1 MSNENSTPF
10 PRPVRRP
17 SGRPGGRPVW
27 RLAVSACAG
36 AVALLATALPAS
48 ASSHASASA
57 GTITFGQLLPFT
69 GTKAFL
75 SSWAVHGD
83 AAAVWDVNSHGGV
96 MGEKLVAKSAD
107 DGGDAVDAVPA
118 LRKLLIYH
126 PAFIVGPY
134 SLTIMAVVN
143 DFDPNHVV
151 DFTIGGTTQL
161 DHMKYPYVFR
171 TTASDSAEVVAMA
184 YYAKSRGLMHAAF
197 IFDNSANTQGLV
209 PPLETAYKKVGG
221 KVVANVEYVPDQA
234 SYLSEITKAFASHPD
249 VVFFSADQQSA
260 TALFTAARELGHL
273 NVPWVGEDVVGS
285 PGYAKAMG
293 QPAASKYL
301 YAVEGGAP
309 TGPAYQHYLAD
320 YDHVWH
326 TRNIL
331 SSSYNMY
338 DSVIIAALAM
348 TEAKSTDPKV
358 WVNDVTKVS
367 NPPGA
372 KCYSY
377 ASCVALIKAGKKI
390 NYEGATGP
398 EDFNQ
403 YHNTF
408 SGFTVDGFTTADQLV
423 AKHVVTAQQVASLA
437 SS

>member
-1 MSNENSTPF
+1 LTKIPS
-10 PRPVRRP
+10 RVRR
-17 SGRPGGRPVW
+17 S
-27 RLAVSACAG
+27 AVAACLSVATIAALSLPAG
-36 AVALLATALPAS
+36 AS
-48 ASSHASASA
+48 AKSSA

-75 SSWAVHGD
+75 SSWATHGD
-83 AAAVWDVNSHGGV
+83 AAAVWDVNNHGGV
-96 MGEKLVAKSAD
+96 MGEKLVAASAD

-118 LRKLLIYH
+118 LRKLLISH

-134 SLTIMAVVN
+134 SLTIMAVVR
-143 DFDPNHVV
+143 DFGPNHVV

-161 DHMKYPYVFR
+161 DHMRYPYVFR

-184 YYAKSRGLMHAAF
+184 YYAKERGLTKAAF

-209 PPLETAYKKVGG
+209 PPLEAAYKKVGG
-221 KVVANVEYVPDQA
+221 TVLSNVEYVPDQA
-234 SYLSEITKAFASHPD
+234 SYLSEITKAFAKHPD
-249 VVFFSADQQSA
+249 VVFFSADEQSA
-260 TALFTAARELGHL
+260 TTLFTAARELGDL
-273 NVPWVGEDVVGS
+273 NVPWIGEDVVGS

-309 TGPAYQHYLAD
+309 SGPAYQHYLND
-320 YDHVWH
+320 YQAVWH
-326 TRNIL
+326 TRQIL

-348 TEAKSTDPKV
+348 TEARSTNPQV
-358 WVNDVTKVS
+358 WVNDVIKVS
-367 NPPGA
+367 NPPGT
-372 KCYSY
+372 KCYWY
-377 ASCVALIKAGKKI
+377 AACVALIKAGKKV

-408 SGFTVDGFTTADQLV
+408 SGFTVDGFNSADALV
-423 AKHVVTAQQVASLA
+423 AKAVVTAQQVESLA

>member
-1 MSNENSTPF
+1 MSAA
-10 PRPVRRP
+10 
-17 SGRPGGRPVW
+17 
-27 RLAVSACAG
+27 L
-36 AVALLATALPAS
+36 VAATVPAS
-48 ASSHASASA
+48 AGTAAAASP

-75 SSWAVHGD
+75 SSWATHGD
-83 AAAVWDVNSHGGV
+83 AAAVWDVNHHGGV
-96 MGEKLVAKSAD
+96 MGQMLVAKSAD

-118 LRKLLIYH
+118 LRKLLIDH

-134 SLTIMAVVN
+134 SLTIEAVIRL
-143 DFDPNHVV
+143 FDPNHVV
-151 DFTIGGTTQL
+151 DFMIGGTTQL
-161 DHMKYPYVFR
+161 DHMNYPYVFR

-184 YYAKSRGLMHAAF
+184 YYAKDRGLTRAAF

-209 PPLETAYKKVGG
+209 APLRAAYTRVGG
-221 KVVANVEYVPDQA
+221 KVVANVTIVPDQA
-234 SYLSEITKAFASHPD
+234 SYLSEVTKAFANHPD
-249 VVFFSADQQSA
+249 VVFCAFDEQTA
-260 TALFTAARELGHL
+260 TTLFTAARELGDL
-273 NVPWVGEDVVGS
+273 NVPWVGEDVLGS

-293 QPAASKYL
+293 QPAASRDL

-320 YDHVWH
+320 YQAVWH
-326 TRNIL
+326 TRQIL

-338 DSVIIAALAM
+338 DSVIIASLAM
-348 TEAKSTDPKV
+348 TLARSTDPTV
-358 WVNDVTKVS
+358 WVKDVTQVS
-367 NPPGA
+367 NPPGT
-372 KCYSY
+372 KCYTY
-377 ASCVALIKAGKKI
+377 ASCVALIKAGKKV

-408 SGFTVDGFTTADQLV
+408 SGFTVDGFTPSDQLT
-423 AKHVVTAQQVASLA
+423 AKAVVTAAQVAQLA

>member
-1 MSNENSTPF
+1 LTSTDKG
-10 PRPVRRP
+10 RKGLRR
-17 SGRPGGRPVW
+17 GTW
-27 RLAVSACAG
+27 RFVASACAG
-36 AVALLATALPAS
+36 AVALVGAALPAGAS
-48 ASSHASASA
+48 TTRADASSSG

-83 AAAVWDVNSHGGV
+83 AAAVWDVNNHGGV

-107 DGGDAVDAVPA
+107 DAGDAVDAVPA
-118 LRKLLIYH
+118 LRKLLISH

-134 SLTIMAVVN
+134 SLTIEAVIR
-143 DFDPNHVV
+143 DFGPNHVV
-151 DFTIGGTTQL
+151 DFMIGGTTQL
-161 DHMKYPYVFR
+161 DHMRYKYVFR

-184 YYAKSRGLMHAAF
+184 YYAKEHGLTRAAF

-209 PPLETAYKKVGG
+209 PPLEAAYKKVGG
-221 KVVANVEYVPDQA
+221 TVLANVEYVPDQA
-234 SYLSEITKAFASHPD
+234 SYLSEITKAFSSHPD
-249 VVFFSADQQSA
+249 VVFFSADAQSA
-260 TALFTAARELGHL
+260 TTLFTAARELGDL
-273 NVPWVGEDVVGS
+273 NVPWIGEDVVGS
-285 PGYAKAMG
+285 PVYAKAMG

-320 YDHVWH
+320 YDAVWH
-326 TRNIL
+326 TRQIL

-338 DSVIIAALAM
+338 DSVIIASLAM
-348 TEAKSTDPKV
+348 TEARSTNPTV
-358 WVNDVTKVS
+358 WVNDVIKVS
-367 NPPGA
+367 NPPGI
-372 KCYSY
+372 KCYWYS
-377 ASCVALIKAGKKI
+377 ACVALIKAGKKI

-408 SGFTVDGFTTADQLV
+408 SGFTIDGFNASDQLV
-423 AKHVVTAQQVASLA
+423 AKGVVTAQQVASLA